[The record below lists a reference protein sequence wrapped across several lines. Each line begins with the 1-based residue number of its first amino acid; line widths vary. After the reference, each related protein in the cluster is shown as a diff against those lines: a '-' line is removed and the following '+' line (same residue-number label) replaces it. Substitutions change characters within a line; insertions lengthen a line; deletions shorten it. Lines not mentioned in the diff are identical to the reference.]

1 MLSREMKMKAL
12 SKVLIIGGYGNF
24 GSLIAEQL
32 AQDAHIEVLIA
43 GRDFKKAEVYAKT
56 LKSVQPVLPVM
67 LDVSKDFAASL
78 SLLKPDIVIH
88 TSGPFQGQGYDVA
101 RACIAAAVHYIDLA
115 DGREFVAHIDSL
127 NEDAKAQNVLIC
139 SGASSVPCL
148 SGALMDY
155 YAPSFANIE
164 TVEYAISTAQKTGRG
179 LATVR
184 GVLSYAGKA
193 FSRLKNGEM
202 EDVYGWLGL
211 ERRLFWGLGQ
221 RLLGYC
227 DIPDLALFPKR
238 YPDVKT
244 ITFKAGL
251 ELKILQIGLWMMAGL
266 HRYKL
271 FPQPA
276 LFSKMLLKMAAL
288 FDFLGQDNS
297 GFYMTL
303 TGQGKDGMSKSVTF
317 ELLAKGGDGLYIP
330 CMPSILLAKK
340 LARGEVHERGAMP
353 CLGLITRDEYLDALK
368 PFAIEWREV

>member
-1 MLSREMKMKAL
+1 MKAL

-32 AQDAHIEVLIA
+32 AQDMHIEVLVA
-43 GRDFKKAEVYAKT
+43 GRDFKKAEAFAHS

-88 TSGPFQGQGYDVA
+88 TSGPFQGQGYEVA
-101 RACIAAAVHYIDLA
+101 RACIAAGVHYIDLA

-127 NEDAKAQNVLIC
+127 DADAKAQNVLIC

-155 YAPSFANIE
+155 YAPSFAKIE
-164 TVEYAISTAQKTGRG
+164 TAEYAISTAQKTGRG

-184 GVLSYAGKA
+184 GVLSYAGQA
-193 FSRLKNGEM
+193 FSRLKNGER
-202 EDVYGWLGL
+202 EDIYGWLGL
-211 ERRLFWGLGQ
+211 ERRLFWGLGH

-238 YPDVKT
+238 YPDLKT
-244 ITFKAGL
+244 VTFKAGL
-251 ELKILQIGLWMMAGL
+251 ELKILQMGLWAMAGL

-276 LFSKMLLKMAAL
+276 RFSKMLLKMAAL

-303 TGQGKDGMSKSVTF
+303 TGQDKDAMSKSVTF

-330 CMPSILLAKK
+330 CMPSILLTKK

-353 CLGLITRDEYLDALK
+353 CLGLITRDEYLGALK